1 MRGGQGLRKIAFLG
15 PEGTVTHEAAHY
27 FFAGEPHEFIPYRLI
42 ADAVASTVIG
52 ETDLSLVPVENTI
65 EGSVKDSV
73 DLIVH
78 EVDLPIQAEWVYP
91 SMQNLIGNRSEFQ
104 NSAGQLDL
112 SRVKK
117 VFSKD
122 VAIAQCMDYLKKYL
136 PQAELDFSSSTAE
149 GVRYVKEHPNE
160 GFAAIGTKLSSE
172 LYQTDLL
179 AANITDHMNNFTRF
193 LLIGH
198 IPPALKPADAM
209 KTTILVT
216 LPEDY
221 PGALHQVLSAFAWR
235 RINLTKIESR
245 PTKLKLGSYYFYID
259 IEGSMDSVL
268 LPAAIAEIEAIG
280 CLVRLLGSYPS
291 YSYAGPTMEV

>member
-1 MRGGQGLRKIAFLG
+1 MRKIAYLG

-27 FFAGEPHEFIPYRLI
+27 FFAGEPHVFVPYRLI
-42 ADAVASTVIG
+42 ADAVAATVSG

-73 DLIVH
+73 DLLVH

-91 SMQNLIGNRSEFQ
+91 SLQNLIGLRSEYET
-104 NSAGQLDL
+104 ATGELDL

-122 VAIAQCMDYLKKYL
+122 VAIGQCMDFIKKNL
-136 PQAELDFSSSTAE
+136 PNADLEFSSSTAE
-149 GVRYVKEHPNE
+149 GVRYVKEHPNQ

-172 LYQTDLL
+172 LIQSDLL

-198 IPPALKPADAM
+198 IPPLLKPADAM

-245 PTKLKLGSYYFYID
+245 PTRLKLGSYYFYID

-280 CLVRLLGSYPS
+280 CFVRLLGSYPS
-291 YSYAGPTMEV
+291 YSYAGPTTEV

>member
-1 MRGGQGLRKIAFLG
+1 
-15 PEGTVTHEAAHY
+15 
-27 FFAGEPHEFIPYRLI
+27 
-42 ADAVASTVIG
+42 
-52 ETDLSLVPVENTI
+52 
-65 EGSVKDSV
+65 
-73 DLIVH
+73 
-78 EVDLPIQAEWVYP
+78 
-91 SMQNLIGNRSEFQ
+91 
-104 NSAGQLDL
+104 
-112 SRVKK
+112 
-117 VFSKD
+117 
-122 VAIAQCMDYLKKYL
+122 MDYLKKYL
-136 PQAELDFSSSTAE
+136 PNAELEFSTSTAE

-172 LYQTDLL
+172 LYQSDLL

-198 IPPALKPADAM
+198 HPPALKPSDAM

-280 CLVRLLGSYPS
+280 SIVRLLGSYPS
-291 YSYAGPTMEV
+291 YSYAEPTMEV

>member
-1 MRGGQGLRKIAFLG
+1 LRKIAFLG
-15 PEGTVTHEAAHY
+15 PEGTVTQEAAHY
-27 FFAGEPHEFIPYRLI
+27 FFAGEPHQFIPYRLI
-42 ADAVASTVIG
+42 ADAVAATVAG
-52 ETDLSLVPVENTI
+52 ETDLSIVPIENTI
-65 EGSVKDSV
+65 EGSVKDSI
-73 DLIVH
+73 DLLVH

-91 SMQNLIGNRSEFQ
+91 SVQNLIGHRSEYE
-104 NSAGQLDL
+104 NSTGQLDL

-122 VAIAQCMDYLKKYL
+122 VAIGQCMDFIKKNL
-136 PQAELDFSSSTAE
+136 PNAELEFSSSTAE
-149 GVRYVKEHPNE
+149 GVRYVKEHPNQ
-160 GFAAIGTKLSSE
+160 GFAAIGSKLSSV
-172 LYQTDLL
+172 LFQTDLL

-198 IPPALKPADAM
+198 TPPALKPTVAM

-245 PTKLKLGSYYFYID
+245 PTKLKLGSYFFYID
-259 IEGSMDSVL
+259 IVGSMDSVL
-268 LPAAIAEIEAIG
+268 LPYAIAEIEAIG

-291 YSYAGPTMEV
+291 YSYV

>member
-1 MRGGQGLRKIAFLG
+1 LLKIAFLG
-15 PEGTVTHEAAHY
+15 PIGTVTHEAAHY
-27 FFAGEPHEFIPYRLI
+27 FFTGEPYEFIPYRLI
-42 ADAVASTVIG
+42 ADTMAATVAG

-73 DLIVH
+73 DLLVH
-78 EVDLPIQAEWVYP
+78 EVNLPIQAEWVYP
-91 SMQNLIGNRSEFQ
+91 SMQNLIGFRTEYETS
-104 NSAGQLDL
+104 SGQLDL

-122 VAIAQCMDYLKKYL
+122 VAIAQCMDFVKKYL
-136 PQAELDFSSSTAE
+136 PNAELEFSSSTAE

-160 GFAAIGTKLSSE
+160 GFAAIGTELSSK
-172 LYQTDLL
+172 LYQSQVL

-198 IPPALKPADAM
+198 HPPKLKPTDAM

-259 IEGSMDSVL
+259 IEGSLDSVL

-280 CLVRLLGSYPS
+280 CVVRLLGSYPS
-291 YSYAGPTMEV
+291 YSYS

>member
-1 MRGGQGLRKIAFLG
+1 LRKIAFLG

-27 FFAGEPHEFIPYRLI
+27 FFAGEPHVFIPYRLI
-42 ADAVASTVIG
+42 SDVVAATVTG
-52 ETDLSLVPVENTI
+52 ETDVSLVPVENTI

-73 DLIVH
+73 DLLVH

-91 SMQNLIGNRSEFQ
+91 SSQNLIGHRSEYQ
-104 NSAGQLDL
+104 TAEGQLDL
-112 SRVKK
+112 SQVKK

-122 VAIAQCMDYLKKYL
+122 VAIAQCTHFLKKYL
-136 PQAELDFSSSTAE
+136 PNAIMEFSSSTAE
-149 GVRYVKEHPNE
+149 GVRYVKEHPNQ
-160 GFAAIGTKLSSE
+160 GYAAIGTKLSSK

-179 AANITDHMNNFTRF
+179 AADITDHMNNFTRF

-198 IPPALKPADAM
+198 HPPELKPAEAM

-245 PTKLKLGSYYFYID
+245 PTKLRLGSYYFYID
-259 IEGSMDSVL
+259 IEGSLDSVL
-268 LPAAIAEIEAIG
+268 LPGAIAEIEAIG
-280 CLVRLLGSYPS
+280 CVVRMLGSYPS
-291 YSYAGPTMEV
+291 YSYAGPTTEV

>member
-1 MRGGQGLRKIAFLG
+1 LRKIAFLG
-15 PEGTVTHEAAHY
+15 PEGTVTHEAAHH
-27 FFAGEPHEFIPYRLI
+27 FFAGEPHVFVPYRLI
-42 ADAVASTVIG
+42 ADAVASTVAG
-52 ETDLSLVPVENTI
+52 ETDLSLVPIENTI

-73 DLIVH
+73 DLLVH

-91 SMQNLIGNRSEFQ
+91 SMQNLIGHRSEYQ

-112 SRVKK
+112 GRVKK

-136 PQAELDFSSSTAE
+136 PNAELEFSSSTAE
-149 GVRYVKEHPNE
+149 GVRFVKENPNQ

-198 IPPALKPADAM
+198 LPPALKPADAM

-259 IEGSMDSVL
+259 IAGSLDSVL

-291 YSYAGPTMEV
+291 YSYAEPTMEV